1 MVLVIIRILHFFAVL
16 SARFKSGTSTMVY
29 TTGFIQL
36 AHENNYWLLL
46 FNINNP
52 IMKNPETNSVI
63 KVAIADDHTIFRT
76 GIKTSLQA
84 RKDIQMVAEAENGM
98 QLLNLLRHIQP
109 DVILLDIQ
117 MPIMDGI
124 TALPEIK
131 KLYPAVKVI
140 MLSFLNDH
148 SVISKMM
155 EIGANSY
162 ITKESGAEAIYE
174 AIRGVYEN
182 DFFFNDLTNKALLSG
197 LRTKR
202 TTETSMPQDV
212 QLTDKEIT
220 ILKLMCEEKSTKE
233 IADIVDL
240 SPRTV
245 EAIRDKLKTKTGTKS
260 MAGLVMYAVKAG
272 LVEHHA

>member
-1 MVLVIIRILHFFAVL
+1 
-16 SARFKSGTSTMVY
+16 
-29 TTGFIQL
+29 
-36 AHENNYWLLL
+36 
-46 FNINNP
+46 
-52 IMKNPETNSVI
+52 MKNHDANYQV
-63 KVAIADDHTIFRT
+63 KVAIADDHTLFRT
-76 GIKTSLQA
+76 GVKTALQM

-98 QLLNLLRHIQP
+98 QLMNLLRHIQP
-109 DVILLDIQ
+109 DVVLLDIQ
-117 MPIMDGI
+117 MPIMDGL

-131 KLYPAVKVI
+131 KLYPNIKVI

-155 EIGANSY
+155 EMGANSY
-162 ITKESGAEAIYE
+162 VTKESGADMIYE
-174 AIRGVYEN
+174 AIRAVYEN
-182 DFFFNDLTNKALLSG
+182 DYFFNDITNKALLSG

-202 TTETSMPQDV
+202 TAEATAPQEV
-212 QLTDKEIT
+212 HLSEKEIT

-260 MAGLVMYAVKAG
+260 MAGLVLYAVKTG
-272 LVEHHA
+272 LVQQA